1 MTDIKKITG
10 YIIGLIAVLMVFGKA
25 SVVGPILDLG
35 FNLSIFY
42 ISVHLV
48 ILGIATYYLLR
59 K

>member
-1 MTDIKKITG
+1 MTDTKKITG
-10 YIIGLIAVLMVFGKA
+10 YILGLISVLMILGKA
-25 SVVGPILDLG
+25 SVVGPILNLG

-42 ISVHLV
+42 ISVNVV